1 MFSIFSS
8 LQVIIVLMID
18 KIRYTTAD
26 DLDSAV
32 KNDLTLSSNV
42 GVIFVVGL
50 TFEEIFPIMLTIV
63 DSSSKP
69 KPKYL

>member
-1 MFSIFSS
+1 
-8 LQVIIVLMID
+8 MID
-18 KIRYTTAD
+18 KIRYTTAEA
-26 DLDSAV
+26 LDSAV

-42 GVIFVVGL
+42 GVVSVMGL
-50 TFEEIFPIMLTIV
+50 TLEEIFPIMLTSV

>member
-1 MFSIFSS
+1 MFCRFSS
-8 LQVIIVLMID
+8 VQVIIVLMTD
-18 KIRYTTAD
+18 KIRYTIAE

-42 GVIFVVGL
+42 GVVSVMGL
-50 TFEEIFPIMLTIV
+50 TLEEIFPIMLTIV